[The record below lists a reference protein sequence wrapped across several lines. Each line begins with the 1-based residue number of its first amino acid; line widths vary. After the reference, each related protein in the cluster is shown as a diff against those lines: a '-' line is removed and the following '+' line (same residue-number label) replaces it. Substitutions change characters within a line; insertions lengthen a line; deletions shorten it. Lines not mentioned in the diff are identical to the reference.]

1 MLSTT
6 VARTS
11 LYRCVVAYADCLDS
25 AGGETHGEQ
34 SGSKQGAVP
43 MVMSPTQFEKYLND
57 DIAKWTTV
65 IKTAGIHLD

>member
-11 LYRCVVAYADCLDS
+11 HYRCVVAYADCLDS

-34 SGSKQGAVP
+34 SGSKQGQILLLLRTP
-43 MVMSPTQFEKYLND
+43 GSSSLPLIFQMV
-57 DIAKWTTV
+57 
-65 IKTAGIHLD
+65 

>member
-34 SGSKQGAVP
+34 SGSKQGQILLLLRTP
-43 MVMSPTQFEKYLND
+43 GSSSLPLIFQMV
-57 DIAKWTTV
+57 
-65 IKTAGIHLD
+65 